1 MIRRR
6 RRVVDETKFYE
17 FLKEEIQENV
27 RVAVS
32 DLLLELRPLLLKG
45 KSTNIKTTSI
55 TDKSQLHVSTSEIK
69 RRWGKSRTTIIKRFK
84 EYSIMPCGKYGK
96 QNLYEIMDV
105 VKVFGEPFI

>member
-6 RRVVDETKFYE
+6 KRIVDEKELYE

-45 KSTNIKTTSI
+45 VSENVIATSI
-55 TDKSQLHVSTSEIK
+55 SHKQEEQVSTSEIK
-69 RRWGKSRTTIIKRFK
+69 RRWGKSRTTIIKCFK
-84 EYSIMPCGKYGK
+84 ECSILPCGKYGR
-96 QNLYEIMDV
+96 QNLYAFTDV
-105 VKVFGEPFI
+105 VKVFGEPCI